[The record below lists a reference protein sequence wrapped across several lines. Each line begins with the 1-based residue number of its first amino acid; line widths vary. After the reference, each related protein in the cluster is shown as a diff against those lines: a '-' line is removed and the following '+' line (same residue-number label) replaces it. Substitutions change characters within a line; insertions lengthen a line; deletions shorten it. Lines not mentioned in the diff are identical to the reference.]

1 MIRYIRIILFSA
13 LLFSVIPSF
22 SAERKDTV
30 QFAYDVNFDMNF
42 DNREFSRSRFS
53 PAMTIFG
60 SRLSPSL
67 GFSVKQ
73 TAGLSHKVMLGADLM
88 KDFGSQED
96 SIGLMKEM
104 TMYYLLQKKTE
115 KNHFTL
121 QAGIFP
127 RTSMEGYYSDA
138 FFSDSLKFYDNNI
151 EGLLLKLRRKNAYF
165 EAGCDWMGQYS
176 KYHRERLMIF
186 TAGSGKILPFLSLGY
201 SAYMYHFANSETVKG
216 LVDNFLFNP
225 YVKADFGS
233 LVGLDELS
241 VRAGWI
247 EVLQNDRMNIGH
259 YIFSGGAEIALEAR
273 HRDIGIRNTIFAG
286 RTLMP
291 LYNKYDRSG
300 NKYGN
305 ILYFGDPFYRLNDDD
320 ADMGGIY
327 DKLEI
332 FYEPYVGGCLKVQ
345 ACAVFHFTHVK
356 YAGCQQ
362 VVRLVFDLQ
371 QLLANRQK

>member
-1 MIRYIRIILFSA
+1 
-13 LLFSVIPSF
+13 
-22 SAERKDTV
+22 
-30 QFAYDVNFDMNF
+30 
-42 DNREFSRSRFS
+42 
-53 PAMTIFG
+53 
-60 SRLSPSL
+60 
-67 GFSVKQ
+67 
-73 TAGLSHKVMLGADLM
+73 
-88 KDFGSQED
+88 
-96 SIGLMKEM
+96 
-104 TMYYLLQKKTE
+104 
-115 KNHFTL
+115 
-121 QAGIFP
+121 
-127 RTSMEGYYSDA
+127 
-138 FFSDSLKFYDNNI
+138 
-151 EGLLLKLRRKNAYF
+151 
-165 EAGCDWMGQYS
+165 
-176 KYHRERLMIF
+176 
-186 TAGSGKILPFLSLGY
+186 
-201 SAYMYHFANSETVKG
+201 
-216 LVDNFLFNP
+216 
-225 YVKADFGS
+225 
-233 LVGLDELS
+233 
-241 VRAGWI
+241 
-247 EVLQNDRMNIGH
+247 MNIGH